1 MKRFLM
7 LLALA
12 CVFSSSALAGD
23 IPSVGT
29 PSPPPSGTTQ
39 TTIQTTPGEV
49 PTLGTEEMSD
59 VALSALLAVLS
70 LLAV

>member
-1 MKRFLM
+1 VKRSLI
-7 LLALA
+7 LVALA
-12 CVFSSSALAGD
+12 FVLSSSALAGD
-23 IPSVGT
+23 IPSGGI

-49 PTLGTEEMSD
+49 PTLGSEEMSD
-59 VALSALLAVLS
+59 VALSALLAVFS